1 MYSHAE
7 RGNEERN
14 QTTAMTI
21 TSIPSLLGIFALAF
35 LLLLLVKVI
44 KQPAE
49 DRTAKQLLILLLI
62 GLLSMAY
69 CFFYIYAGMA
79 RYWPRLSSIE
89 IGLVYWIGPSLYFY
103 IRRIN
108 GGPSPFA
115 NPLNLLHWFPA
126 ILVELLLLPY
136 FLIPLP
142 EKAALLETRPGTIY
156 GIVIWATWLG
166 FHVHLLVYIY
176 FCLPLLRVYRQRIL
190 DNYSAVSLLNLRW
203 LQLLCYGFFG
213 QILVERLLPV
223 LKLTSSGLSDTAGLT
238 YSALGQSRL
247 QFVGEWQPASA
258 NGKYYRS
265 GLRDDS
271 ARYYLDKLNKLMA
284 AEQYYLESDLSLQA
298 LAERLKISPHHLS
311 QILNGKLA
319 RNFYDY
325 INELRVAHAKQA
337 LLRMPHQAIIV
348 IAFESGYNSKNSF
361 YNAFKR
367 HTGMTP
373 SDYRRKHQQPQ
384 ASA

>member
-1 MYSHAE
+1 
-7 RGNEERN
+7 
-14 QTTAMTI
+14 MTI
-21 TSIPSLLGIFALAF
+21 SSIPSLLGIFALAF
-35 LLLLLVKVI
+35 LLLLLAKVI

-49 DRTAKQLLILLLI
+49 DKPAKQLLILLLI
-62 GLLSMAY
+62 GLISMAY

-126 ILVELLLLPY
+126 ILVELLLMPY

-142 EKAALLETRPGTIY
+142 EKAALLETRPGSIY
-156 GIVIWATWLG
+156 GVIIWVTWLG
-166 FHVHLLVYIY
+166 FHVHLLTYIY
-176 FCLPLLRVYRQRIL
+176 FCQPLLRVYRQRIL
-190 DNYSAVSLLNLRW
+190 DNYSAISLLNFRW
-203 LQLLCYGFFG
+203 LQLLCYGFIG

-223 LKLTSSGLSDTAGLT
+223 LKITSSSLSDTAGMAVYLFIIALT
-238 YSALGQSRL
+238 YLALGQSRL
-247 QFVGEWQPASA
+247 QFVGTWQPVSA

-271 ARYYLDKLNKLMA
+271 AGYYLDKLNKLMA
-284 AEQYYLESDLSLQA
+284 AEQYYLESDLSLQS

-337 LLRMPHQAIIV
+337 MLKNPQQAIID

-373 SDYRRKHQQPQ
+373 SDYRRQHHPPQ
-384 ASA
+384 ASD